1 MESQTPTAPFINS
14 PSSSIVQAEIAIV
27 GGGPAATVAAI
38 GLQRLGY
45 RVLVITQPRPFAA
58 LEGISRRVIDSFRQ
72 QGMQALVD
80 ELPPPSL
87 RQVSWNGSTSAAN
100 VEVLVDRQQL
110 DRLLLDELRQRQI
123 QVLEARAQKLVA
135 DQNSWRINVQ
145 GHPQCQQIRAD
156 FLIEARGRSAPS
168 AGEERIKGPEMLSLL
183 HYWQGPAGQLRSAVE
198 SFEHGWAWMAMAA
211 DGRRYLQLT
220 VDPRYCPLPAKS
232 ELAGFCQQQ
241 LLQLRESCPF
251 VEGAQPTD
259 KVQARTSGCVLRQ
272 QLMGKRWLCIGDS
285 AMAADPLSGNGIFQA
300 MSSGLA
306 APAVVNTLL
315 RHPSSYAIAA
325 EFYRRRIHGLFY
337 RFARV
342 GRDFY
347 RMEQRWADQPFW
359 RDRCDWP
366 DRQPSHTEAVPGS
379 WSIDTLPVID
389 HDRIRS
395 ADVLVTPD
403 QPMGIWHYQGV
414 ELAPVLRELQRQPS
428 LEGADIRLT
437 AALNLDPVIASRL
450 VSWIKREG
458 WF

>member
-1 MESQTPTAPFINS
+1 MENQNPTASSVNIPS
-14 PSSSIVQAEIAIV
+14 PSTLNTEIAVV
-27 GGGPAATVAAI
+27 GGGPAATIAAI

-58 LEGISRRVIDSFRQ
+58 LEGISKRVIDSFRQ
-72 QGMQALVD
+72 QGMQALV
-80 ELPPPSL
+80 EALPPPSP

-123 QVLEARAQKLVA
+123 SVVEARAQQLVA
-135 DQNSWRINVQ
+135 DGDGWRISLQ
-145 GHPQCQQIRAD
+145 GHPQHRRVRAD

-168 AGEERIKGPEMLSLL
+168 AGEERVKGPETLSLL

-232 ELAGFCQQQ
+232 ELASFCQQQ
-241 LLQLRESCPF
+241 LLQLEQSGPF
-251 VEGAQPTD
+251 VEGAEPTD
-259 KVQARTSGCVLRQ
+259 RVQARTSGCVLRQ
-272 QLMGKRWLCIGDS
+272 QLMGRRWLCIGDA
-285 AMAADPLSGNGIFQA
+285 AMAADPLSGNGVFQA

-315 RHPSSYAIAA
+315 RHPKSYSIAA

-347 RMEQRWADQPFW
+347 RMEQRWSDQPFW

-366 DRQPSHTEAVPGS
+366 DREPSHAEPVPGR
-379 WSIDTLPVID
+379 WSIETLPVID
-389 HDRIRS
+389 RDRIRT
-395 ADVLVTPD
+395 AEVLVTPD
-403 QPMGIWHYQGV
+403 QPMGIWHYRGV
-414 ELAPVLRELQRQPS
+414 ELAPVMRELGHNPS
-428 LEGADIRLT
+428 LDGADQRL
-437 AALNLDPVIASRL
+437 ADALKLDPELARQL
-450 VSWIKREG
+450 VSWIGSEG
-458 WF
+458 WY